1 MVNTTGRSGKMMRR
15 RGKRGLLGL
24 LVAGA
29 GIVGPASPV
38 RGQDYPWWQ
47 LQDPESGITCS
58 LVHAANVDFVI
69 IQGGGEIMLASPPNT
84 ILPDLVVDDLFNVY
98 FDGEFYG
105 SIAFDEDA
113 DGDRALFWLSLT
125 GKVVGIG
132 EFDASPTTSD
142 LFPSDIGRTGCDA
155 CARYPSLPGCGSD
168 SADDDSGDVVG
179 SFLSGLCGAGGG
191 AAMVLT
197 TGLLMVGKR
206 RRASRRGRPVG

>member
-1 MVNTTGRSGKMMRR
+1 M
-15 RGKRGLLGL
+15 
-24 LVAGA
+24 
-29 GIVGPASPV
+29 I
-38 RGQDYPWWQ
+38 
-47 LQDPESGITCS
+47 
-58 LVHAANVDFVI
+58 
-69 IQGGGEIMLASPPNT
+69 ASPPNT
-84 ILPDLVVDDLFNVY
+84 ILPDIVVDDLFNVY

-105 SIAFDEDA
+105 SIAFAEDA

-142 LFPSDIGRTGCDA
+142 LLPGDIERTGCDA
-155 CARYPSLPGCGSD
+155 CARYPSLPSCGSG
-168 SADDDSGDVVG
+168 SESGGDDGGGDVVG

-206 RRASRRGRPVG
+206 WRASRRERSVG